1 MRPLAGGLR
10 MTEPLGLNAVTHAAQ
25 RTSSMSPRSEFEH
38 EPVMAGPTLDALE
51 DMPGGV
57 FVDATLG
64 GAGHTTAVLDWRGDV
79 HVHGFDQDPDA
90 IAVASER
97 LAAYGDR
104 AHVHYA
110 RFDEATTVLVDHG
123 VDQICGF
130 LMDLGVSSPQ
140 LDWAD
145 RGFSYQHD
153 GPLDM
158 RMNTEH
164 HRSAADVV
172 NNYSV
177 DELIDVLRSYG
188 DERNAVRI
196 AKAIEAH
203 RPIATTGELATIIT
217 EAVPAAVRRRPGH
230 AAKKTFQAIR
240 IEVNDELA
248 ILGPAL
254 DALISLLG
262 PGGIGLVLTY
272 HSGEDRI
279 VKNCMR
285 TAVEADDLPGMP
297 SRSDY
302 EWLFRGARTPSADEV
317 ERNSRSKSA
326 RLRGIRRKV
335 AA

>member
-1 MRPLAGGLR
+1 
-10 MTEPLGLNAVTHAAQ
+10 
-25 RTSSMSPRSEFEH
+25 MSPRSDFEH
-38 EPVMAGPTLDALE
+38 EPVMAAETLAALQ
-51 DMPGGV
+51 DMPAGA

-64 GAGHTTAVLDWRGDV
+64 GAGHTKALLDARADV
-79 HVHGFDQDPDA
+79 VVHGFDQDPDA
-90 IAVASER
+90 IAGATDR
-97 LAAYGDR
+97 LADYGAR
-104 AHVHYA
+104 AVVHHA
-110 RFDEATTVLVDHG
+110 RFDNATPELADHR
-123 VDQICGF
+123 VVEICGF

-158 RMNTEH
+158 RMNTEQT
-164 HRSAADVV
+164 RTAADVV
-172 NNYSV
+172 NSYPV

-203 RPIATTGELATIIT
+203 RPIKTTSELATIIT
-217 EAVPAAVRRRPGH
+217 EAVPAAVRRQPGH
-230 AAKKTFQAIR
+230 AAKRSFQAIR

-254 DALISLLG
+254 DALIALLV
-262 PGGIGLVLTY
+262 PGGVGVVLTY

-279 VKNCMR
+279 VKDRMR

-297 SRSDY
+297 SRSEF
-302 EWLFRGARTPSADEV
+302 EWLFRGARTASEDEV
-317 ERNSRSKSA
+317 LRNSRSKSA

>member
-1 MRPLAGGLR
+1 
-10 MTEPLGLNAVTHAAQ
+10 
-25 RTSSMSPRSEFEH
+25 MSPRSDFEH
-38 EPVMAGPTLDALE
+38 EPVMAAETLAALQ
-51 DMPGGV
+51 DMPAGA

-64 GAGHTTAVLDWRGDV
+64 GAGHTKALLDARADV
-79 HVHGFDQDPDA
+79 VVHGFDQDPDA
-90 IAVASER
+90 IAVATDR
-97 LAAYGDR
+97 LADYGAR
-104 AHVHYA
+104 AVVHHA
-110 RFDEATTVLVDHG
+110 RFDNATPELADHR
-123 VDQICGF
+123 VVEICGF

-158 RMNTEH
+158 RMNTEQT
-164 HRSAADVV
+164 RTAADVV
-172 NNYSV
+172 NSYPV

-203 RPIATTGELATIIT
+203 RPIKTTSELATIIT
-217 EAVPAAVRRRPGH
+217 EAVPAAVRRQPGH
-230 AAKKTFQAIR
+230 AAKRSFQAIR

-254 DALISLLG
+254 DALIALLV
-262 PGGIGLVLTY
+262 PGGVGVVLTY

-279 VKNCMR
+279 VKDRMR

-297 SRSDY
+297 SRSEF
-302 EWLFRGARTPSADEV
+302 EWLFRGARTASEDEV
-317 ERNSRSKSA
+317 LRNSRSKSA